1 MSSAPPAAVDI
12 MDALLRAADE
22 TPYPGHEALERLIRR
37 AVAPSPAPKAAP
49 PPLPTSETAPIRP
62 ILRPVPPKAKRPSK
76 RKATHYIEVEAAVR
90 LDAARTALVEMAAAS
105 GDAPRAGRR
114 ISKSAILEAA
124 LTLACDAFETAGP
137 QSPLAR
143 RLLSRAGQSAPKPG
157 A

>member
-12 MDALLRAADE
+12 MDALLRATNE
-22 TPYPGHEALERLIRR
+22 TPYPGQEALERLIRR
-37 AVAPSPAPKAAP
+37 AAVPGPAPTAAP
-49 PPLPTSETAPIRP
+49 APTPETAPTRP
-62 ILRPVPPKAKRPSK
+62 ILRPVPPKAKRPAK

-90 LDAARTALVEMAAAS
+90 LEAARAALAEMAR
-105 GDAPRAGRR
+105 DNAPTGRR

-124 LTLACDAFETAGP
+124 LTLACDAFEATGS

-143 RLLSRAGQSAPKPG
+143 RLLGQPGQSAPKTL

>member
-12 MDALLRAADE
+12 MDALLRATDE
-22 TPYPGHEALERLIRR
+22 TPYPGHEGLERLIRR
-37 AVAPSPAPKAAP
+37 AAVPGPAPKAAP
-49 PPLPTSETAPIRP
+49 VPTPEAAAIRP

-76 RKATHYIEVEAAVR
+76 RKATHYIEVGAAIR
-90 LDAARTALVEMAAAS
+90 LDAARDALAEMARDS
-105 GDAPRAGRR
+105 APTARR

-124 LTLACDAFETAGP
+124 LTLACDAFEATGP

-143 RLLSRAGQSAPKPG
+143 RLLGQPGQSAPKTP